1 MPVRQINNNLIF
13 KEHQVSLTQ
22 SITDLI
28 SPAVTEAGFFLEEVQ
43 IASPGSHRIVTCV
56 VDGQTPL
63 NLDQVTVASRLIS
76 ELLDSADFMGET
88 PFTLEVT
95 SPGVDRPLT
104 QPRHWTK
111 NLTRLIKVTL
121 NDGTITTGRLTEF
134 NEINATLVENIK
146 GRLKE
151 HTVVFADIKRAVV
164 EIEFNRKD
172 AIDE

>member
-1 MPVRQINNNLIF
+1 
-13 KEHQVSLTQ
+13 VSLTQ
-22 SITDLI
+22 SITELI
-28 SPAVTEAGFFLEEVQ
+28 LPAVTEAGFFLEEVQ

-63 NLDQVTVASRLIS
+63 NLDQVTIASRLIS

-121 NDGTITTGRLTEF
+121 SDGTITTGRLTEF
-134 NEINATLVENIK
+134 NEVNATLVENIK

-172 AIDE
+172 ASDE

>member
-1 MPVRQINNNLIF
+1 M
-13 KEHQVSLTQ
+13 SLTQ

-56 VDGQTPL
+56 VDGPTPL
-63 NLDQVTVASRLIS
+63 NLDQVTAASRVIS
-76 ELLDSADFMGET
+76 ELLDTTEFMGET

-104 QPRHWTK
+104 LPRHWTK

-121 NDGTITTGRLTEF
+121 SDGAVITGRLTEF
-134 NEINATLVENIK
+134 DEVNAKLVENIK
-146 GRLKE
+146 GRIKE
-151 HTVVFADIKRAVV
+151 HTVAFADIKRAVV

>member
-1 MPVRQINNNLIF
+1 M
-13 KEHQVSLTQ
+13 SLTQ

-76 ELLDSADFMGET
+76 ELLDAAEFMGET

-121 NDGTITTGRLTEF
+121 SDGTITTGRLTEF
-134 NEINATLVENIK
+134 NEVNATLVENIK

-151 HTVVFADIKRAVV
+151 HTVIFADVKRAVV

>member
-1 MPVRQINNNLIF
+1 M
-13 KEHQVSLTQ
+13 SLTQ

-76 ELLDSADFMGET
+76 ELLDSAEFMGET

-121 NDGTITTGRLTEF
+121 SDGTITTGRLTEF

-151 HTVVFADIKRAVV
+151 HTVIFADVKRAVV

>member
-1 MPVRQINNNLIF
+1 M
-13 KEHQVSLTQ
+13 SLTQ

-28 SPAVTEAGFFLEEVQ
+28 SPAVTDAGFFLEEVQ

-76 ELLDSADFMGET
+76 ELLDAAEFMGET

-121 NDGTITTGRLTEF
+121 SDGTITTGRLTEF
-134 NEINATLVENIK
+134 NEVNATLVENIK

-151 HTVVFADIKRAVV
+151 HTVIFADVKRAVV

>member
-1 MPVRQINNNLIF
+1 M
-13 KEHQVSLTQ
+13 SLTQ

-28 SPAVTEAGFFLEEVQ
+28 SPAVTEAGFYLEEVQ
-43 IASPGSHRIVTCV
+43 IASPGSHRTVTCV
-56 VDGQTPL
+56 VDGPTPL
-63 NLDQVTVASRLIS
+63 NLDQVTVVSRVIS

-104 QPRHWTK
+104 EVRHWTK
-111 NLTRLIKVTL
+111 NLTRLIKTTL
-121 NDGTITTGRLTEF
+121 NDETVIIGRLTEF
-134 NEINATLVENIK
+134 NETSATLVENIK
-146 GRLKE
+146 GRIKT
-151 HTVVFADIKRAVV
+151 HSVAFSDIKRAVV

>member
-1 MPVRQINNNLIF
+1 M
-13 KEHQVSLTQ
+13 SLTQ

-56 VDGQTPL
+56 VDGQSPL
-63 NLDQVTVASRLIS
+63 NLDQVTIASRVIS
-76 ELLDSADFMGET
+76 ELLDTAEFMGET

-121 NDGTITTGRLTEF
+121 SDGTITTGRLTEF
-134 NEINATLVENIK
+134 NDANATLVENIK

-151 HTVVFADIKRAVV
+151 HTVAFTDIKRAVV

-172 AIDE
+172 VIDE